1 LKYGLSSGQGID
13 NKLSLELCE
22 YEIQT
27 ILLQSGYPEEVL
39 VNTLAGWVPTFS
51 LGLALRDL
59 LYRTIINRIGTSVYI
74 EDGAEFW
81 CCWYKIGNE
90 VDIYRDVRLDARGQS
105 KICIADQVALNV
117 ALISE

>member
-1 LKYGLSSGQGID
+1 VRSWASVKRYPGQGID

-27 ILLQSGYPEEVL
+27 IYFFKVDTPE
-39 VNTLAGWVPTFS
+39 GGFSKYISRWVPTFS

-59 LYRTIINRIGTSVYI
+59 LYRTIINRIGSYI

-90 VDIYRDVRLDARGQS
+90 VDIYRDVRLDARGQ
-105 KICIADQVALNV
+105 ATRFVFQ
-117 ALISE
+117 